1 MLEEIQIRSQTN
13 RLQLLPVLFKGVPED
28 YPEDET

>member
-1 MLEEIQIRSQTN
+1 MLEEIQTRSQID

-28 YPEDET
+28 YLENET